1 MSAPEPLP
9 PIATAL
15 KAALRHLR
23 SVRGRRP
30 GAPCTDAAYAAWQD
44 DIAEALDNLAEHLE
58 QPADRAM
65 ARAEAVAARAEAE
78 RLRA

>member
-1 MSAPEPLP
+1 MSAPELLP

-23 SVRGRRP
+23 SVRGQRP
-30 GAPCTDAAYAAWQD
+30 GAPCTDAAHAAWRD
-44 DIAEALDNLAEHLE
+44 DIAEAPDSLAAHLE

-65 ARAEAVAARAEAE
+65 ARAEAVAARAEGE
-78 RLRA
+78 RLRV

>member
-1 MSAPEPLP
+1 MSGPGALP
-9 PIATAL
+9 PIAPPL

-30 GAPCTDAAYAAWQD
+30 GAPCTDAAYAAWRD
-44 DIAEALDNLAEHLE
+44 DIAAALDDLAEHLE
-58 QPADRAM
+58 QPEDRAM